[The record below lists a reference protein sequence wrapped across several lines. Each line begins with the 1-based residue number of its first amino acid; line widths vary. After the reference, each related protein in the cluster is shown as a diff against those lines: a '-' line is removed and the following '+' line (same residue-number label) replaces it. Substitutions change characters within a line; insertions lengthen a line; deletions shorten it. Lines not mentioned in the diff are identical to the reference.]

1 MAQIALKPQ
10 QKFHISSTGVTA
22 TDGVVSQLSD
32 VFVIKIQ
39 KGLGVVI
46 PGRFKLVLKL
56 LDDASNEMG
65 AATEFYFGYRT
76 PDDPRRTVPIGAM
89 NIYSPWKDLDTAQQ
103 RDDDH
108 ADRSTSATVSLR
120 SPTLSGRLRSSSPS
134 SRSASSGG
142 DARGWGHEGTTGP
155 CHPPLPI
162 GAVHGIDEHS
172 EHPVGDLPRLG
183 ASWIRLDD
191 RS

>member
-108 ADRSTSATVSLR
+108 ADSVWIDFGQEFLPLIEDESLVISVYGVAGAGSGTVDVSYCQFEIPYAERTPEELVTELALR
-120 SPTLSGRLRSSSPS
+120 KQWWGR
-134 SRSASSGG
+134 
-142 DARGWGHEGTTGP
+142 
-155 CHPPLPI
+155 
-162 GAVHGIDEHS
+162 
-172 EHPVGDLPRLG
+172 
-183 ASWIRLDD
+183 
-191 RS
+191 